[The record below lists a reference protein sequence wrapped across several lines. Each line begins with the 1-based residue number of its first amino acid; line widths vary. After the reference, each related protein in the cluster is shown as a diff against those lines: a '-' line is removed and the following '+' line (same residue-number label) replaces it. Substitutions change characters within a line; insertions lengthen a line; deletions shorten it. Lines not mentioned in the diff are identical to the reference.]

1 MAQQK
6 GFKNL
11 KFARLHSLQ
20 NAGAEPESLTEEVYL
35 QQAAI
40 FRENLQSGVP
50 TISSI
55 AEHLAKDEDA
65 RATYNGYT
73 SILADDLANTDK
85 ANEEEEEVTAKKMIA
100 RGRVRLNL
108 PPPLTHCYFTP
119 NSNIPSGLCCRNP
132 GDIP

>member
-1 MAQQK
+1 MWAYGQAVREMAQQK
-6 GFKNL
+6 GFRNL

-20 NAGAEPESLTEEVYL
+20 HVGAEPEALTEEVYL

-50 TISSI
+50 TINNI

-100 RGRVRLNL
+100 RGRVRLN
-108 PPPLTHCYFTP
+108 PRYTAVFFFFFFPKF
-119 NSNIPSGLCCRNP
+119 
-132 GDIP
+132 